1 MTRSRDFSKI
11 LGRSVAND
19 TFSVTGSITPLSV
32 TSYDYDSA
40 GQLQALNNSSLV
52 DGSLHYLSKT
62 KQLYVWDDSDNSYY
76 PIDQGDSALEGAPSY
91 TFQGSVSGY
100 TSGGGLPAQS
110 NIIDKFSF
118 ATDANATDVGDLTK
132 VGSSFSG
139 QSSDLSGYT
148 AGGATPS
155 QSPFLSNIID
165 KFPFSADGNSA
176 DVGDLTVARYSAAGQ
191 SSADNGY
198 TSGGQQSPS
207 LNVNVIDKFPFST
220 DTNAT
225 DVGDLTVA
233 RKTVSGNS
241 STTHGYTSG
250 GIGPSTPPTS
260 YQNIIDKFPFTTD
273 ANATDVG
280 DLLLITAS
288 GSAQSST
295 VSGYI
300 SGGFS
305 PTVPGGH
312 NIIQKFPFS
321 SDANATDVGDLTDT
335 TFQSAGQ
342 SSTVSGYV
350 SGGQP
355 TPIKNVIE
363 KFSFTIDANSTDV
376 GDLTVGR
383 INAAGQ
389 QV

>member
-1 MTRSRDFSKI
+1 M
-11 LGRSVAND
+11 
-19 TFSVTGSITPLSV
+19 
-32 TSYDYDSA
+32 
-40 GQLQALNNSSLV
+40 
-52 DGSLHYLSKT
+52 
-62 KQLYVWDDSDNSYY
+62 YVWDDSDGAFFQLSSLSA
-76 PIDQGDSALEGAPSY
+76 DSALGSTYTAPVTYS
-91 TFQGSVSGY
+91 FQGSVSGY
-100 TSGGGLPAQS
+100 TSGGGIPAMS
-110 NIIDKFSF
+110 NIIDKFPF

-132 VGSSFSG
+132 VGSTFSS

-155 QSPFLSNIID
+155 QSPYFSNIID
-165 KFPFSADGNSA
+165 KFPFSSDANA
-176 DVGDLTVARYSAAGQ
+176 TDVGDLTLARYASAGQ
-191 SSADNGY
+191 SSDVSGY
-198 TSGGQQSPS
+198 TSGGQQSGPPTQS
-207 LNVNVIDKFPFST
+207 NNIDKFPFTT

-225 DVGDLTVA
+225 DVGDLTVV
-233 RKTVSGNS
+233 RRNFNTGNS
-241 STTHGYTSG
+241 STTHGYSTG
-250 GIGPSTPPTS
+250 GIGPAAPPLD
-260 YQNIIDKFPFTTD
+260 YQNVIDKFPFATD
-273 ANATDVG
+273 TNATDVG

-288 GSAQSST
+288 GSGQSST
-295 VSGYI
+295 VSGYV

-335 TFQSAGQ
+335 TFQSSGQ

-363 KFSFTIDANSTDV
+363 KFSFTTDENSADV